1 MVQVKDTIKLDLIL
15 FWIFILTLI
24 RNLLTP
30 PCVGSCKLLIYQCCQ
45 CWLVNIAS
53 LQSKLWSPQS
63 SNLCNCANLYFDLS
77 CPSLLIWVVR
87 IWDVWIWVV
96 RIWDVRFELSS
107 LSCPVM
113 SCPVTDLFSIT
124 GKGLGSQARALFGD
138 AAPRRL
144 SLIGRNFEPP
154 DVIKNAVYYVHAP
167 LILSDTQ

>member
-1 MVQVKDTIKLDLIL
+1 MLDLA
-15 FWIFILTLI
+15 
-24 RNLLTP
+24 NL
-30 PCVGSCKLLIYQCCQ
+30 SIYQCCQ

-87 IWDVWIWVV
+87 IWVVRIWDVWIWVV

-113 SCPVTDLFSIT
+113 SCPVTIWNTSLFACTQVVGET
-124 GKGLGSQARALFGD
+124 GLISLVIFWSGFVTEHGIKLQNTCKHISKKKSHVSQVHH
-138 AAPRRL
+138 
-144 SLIGRNFEPP
+144 GRN
-154 DVIKNAVYYVHAP
+154 Y
-167 LILSDTQ
+167 